1 MSLKSFIINN
11 SNKFF
16 AKTHDYKELKA
27 WMEKVSD
34 KLFLAALGSLVLM
47 GISCNIEFFI
57 FKTNPF
63 LNFSGFWFFLIL
75 GIFLFVLSV
84 TFYYYKDFVKNVGP
98 TILKKSKILIWK
110 EIYPNQKDI
119 DVWVQTFIPSS
130 ESSTLDLMSQIKA
143 GEDYSYK
150 DYKEDDKYD
159 FDFLYHAFN
168 SDLFDKTIRNSVS
181 ILLEKNV
188 SGKVVTTPLEFVG
201 KLKPNDHFEA
211 EYIINPDEIIENL
224 KEFMRFDKLYFGEV
238 REEILSNVFLSI
250 SKLEIGRQY
259 IDCSFFGYKF
269 EDVAY
274 IAKITIDAKSNEE
287 LQNSKIVEIVKNLAE
302 KERESNQA
310 LKEAKD
316 DMSEFVKMLF

>member
-1 MSLKSFIINN
+1 MALKSFIINN

-16 AKTHDYKELKA
+16 AKTHDAKELEQ
-27 WMEKVSD
+27 WMEKASD
-34 KLFLAALGSLVLM
+34 KLFLAALGFWVLA
-47 GISCNIEFFI
+47 GISYNIEFFV
-57 FKTNPF
+57 FKANPIS
-63 LNFSGFWFFLIL
+63 NVSGFCSFLIL

-84 TFYYYKDFVKNVGP
+84 TFDYYKDFVKNVKP

-119 DVWVQTFIPSS
+119 DVWVRTFIPSS
-130 ESSTLDLMSQIKA
+130 ESSTLDLMTEIKV

-168 SDLFDKTIRNSVS
+168 SDLFDKTIRNSVF
-181 ILLEKNV
+181 ITLQKNV
-188 SGKVVTTPLEFVG
+188 NGKNVTIPLEFLG
-201 KLKPNDHFEA
+201 KLKLNDHFET
-211 EYIINPDEIIENL
+211 EYIINPDDTIKNL
-224 KEFMRFDKLYFGEV
+224 TEFMRLDRLYFGKV
-238 REEILSNVFLSI
+238 RGEILSNVLLSI

-274 IAKITIDAKSNEE
+274 IAKITINAKSNEK
-287 LQNSKIVEIVKNLAE
+287 LQNSKIVEIVKNSAG
-302 KERESNQA
+302 KERESNKA

>member
-1 MSLKSFIINN
+1 MKTLITNI

-16 AKTHDYKELKA
+16 VKTYKSKELEQ
-27 WMEKVSD
+27 WMEKASD
-34 KLFLAALGSLVLM
+34 KLFLAALGSWVLA

-57 FKTNPF
+57 FKENPF
-63 LNFSGFWFFLIL
+63 LNVSGLWFFLIL

-84 TFYYYKDFVKNVGP
+84 TFDYYKDFVKSVKP

-119 DVWVQTFIPSS
+119 DVWVRTFIPSS
-130 ESSTLDLMSQIKA
+130 ESSTLDLMTEIKV

-168 SDLFDKTIRNSVS
+168 SDLFDKTIRNSVF
-181 ILLEKNV
+181 ITLQKNV
-188 SGKVVTTPLEFVG
+188 NGKNVTIPLEFLG
-201 KLKPNDHFEA
+201 KLKLNDHFET
-211 EYIINPDEIIENL
+211 EYIINSDDTIKNL
-224 KEFMRFDKLYFGEV
+224 TEFMRLDRLYFGKV
-238 REEILSNVFLSI
+238 RGEILSNVLLSI

-274 IAKITIDAKSNEE
+274 IAKITINAKSNEK
-287 LQNSKIVEIVKNLAE
+287 LQNSKIVEIVKNSAG
-302 KERESNQA
+302 KERESNKA

-316 DMSEFVKMLF
+316 DMSEFIKTLF

>member
-119 DVWVQTFIPSS
+119 DVWVRTFIPSS
-130 ESSTLDLMSQIKA
+130 ESSTLDLMTEIKV

-168 SDLFDKTIRNSVS
+168 SDLFDKTIRNSVF
-181 ILLEKNV
+181 ITLQKNV
-188 SGKVVTTPLEFVG
+188 NGKNVTIPLEFLG
-201 KLKPNDHFEA
+201 KLKLNDHFET
-211 EYIINPDEIIENL
+211 EYIINPDDTIKNL
-224 KEFMRFDKLYFGEV
+224 TEFMRLDRLYFGKV
-238 REEILSNVFLSI
+238 RGEILSNVLLSI

-274 IAKITIDAKSNEE
+274 IAKITINAKSNEK
-287 LQNSKIVEIVKNLAE
+287 LQNSKIVEIVKNSAG
-302 KERESNQA
+302 KERESNKA

-316 DMSEFVKMLF
+316 DMSEFIKTLF

>member
-1 MSLKSFIINN
+1 MALKSFVINN

-16 AKTHDYKELKA
+16 AKTHDYEELKE
-27 WMEKVSD
+27 WMGKTSD
-34 KLFLAALGSLVLM
+34 K
-47 GISCNIEFFI
+47 FFI
-57 FKTNPF
+57 ASVWTWIFTFFTF
-63 LNFSGFWFFLIL
+63 LFFGKNSAFWTLLIL
-75 GIFLFVLSV
+75 GGVLYLLSGLFC
-84 TFYYYKDFVKNVGP
+84 YYADFVKKIEP
-98 TILKKSKILIWK
+98 TILKKSGIFTWR
-110 EIYPNQKDI
+110 EAYPNQKDI

-287 LQNSKIVEIVKNLAE
+287 LQNSKIVEIVKNSAE

>member
-130 ESSTLDLMSQIKA
+130 ESSTL
-143 GEDYSYK
+143 
-150 DYKEDDKYD
+150 
-159 FDFLYHAFN
+159 
-168 SDLFDKTIRNSVS
+168 
-181 ILLEKNV
+181 
-188 SGKVVTTPLEFVG
+188 
-201 KLKPNDHFEA
+201 
-211 EYIINPDEIIENL
+211 
-224 KEFMRFDKLYFGEV
+224 
-238 REEILSNVFLSI
+238 
-250 SKLEIGRQY
+250 
-259 IDCSFFGYKF
+259 
-269 EDVAY
+269 
-274 IAKITIDAKSNEE
+274 E
-287 LQNSKIVEIVKNLAE
+287 L
-302 KERESNQA
+302 
-310 LKEAKD
+310 
-316 DMSEFVKMLF
+316 